1 MDALREPTLGNSR
14 LQPFEARRMAVDRH
28 DGT

>member
-1 MDALREPTLGNSR
+1 MDALREPTLGNNR
-14 LQPFEARRMAVDRH
+14 LQPFDAPRVAVDRH